1 MVYAESGPRDGGMTL
16 FCTAM
21 LGTEAGIPL
30 LSVKTPLRWLPFS
43 SSSFE
48 NLFPDAFGVLSL
60 QMRRA
65 RNSPVHQ
72 LLVHLCK
79 STQENKHENKAATHI
94 PIAARWNKA
103 KAVHAGNLRLAPL
116 KAGVSG

>member
-30 LSVKTPLRWLPFS
+30 LSVKTPLLSLPFS

-72 LLVHLCK
+72 LLVHLCLANQHRK
-79 STQENKHENKAATHI
+79 ISMKTKHPLISPSQCAGIKLRLSTQGI
-94 PIAARWNKA
+94 Y
-103 KAVHAGNLRLAPL
+103 V
-116 KAGVSG
+116 